1 MIQVIT
7 GNNDLA
13 TSQALKDLVD
23 DFINLYGDY
32 SIERFSLESI
42 EYPEIVSLV
51 SAMPFLSQKR
61 LLILSDSAKN
71 DDFIS
76 NFDDFISKDNDL
88 VDIIIYATNID
99 KRLSYFKKLKK
110 IKNFNEYLTLS
121 NSQLASYIVNY
132 VKARQGKIS
141 NNDAYYLVKRV
152 GDNQMLIK
160 NEIDKLVLYSP
171 EITSST
177 INLLTEEKLTTTVF
191 NLLDNVLVGNHKKVI
206 DIYNQ
211 QKKLRVDPMQIFAML
226 IWQLHILSIVKTG
239 EGKPLSIIASDSSIK
254 LFNLD
259 NAKTITNKL
268 SFDKLKNIIDKCFY
282 LDIKIKTKRI
292 NIDDAILYLLLSI
305 N

>member
-1 MIQVIT
+1 M
-7 GNNDLA
+7 
-13 TSQALKDLVD
+13 
-23 DFINLYGDY
+23 
-32 SIERFSLESI
+32 
-42 EYPEIVSLV
+42 
-51 SAMPFLSQKR
+51 
-61 LLILSDSAKN
+61 
-71 DDFIS
+71 
-76 NFDDFISKDNDL
+76 
-88 VDIIIYATNID
+88 
-99 KRLSYFKKLKK
+99 
-110 IKNFNEYLTLS
+110 TLS